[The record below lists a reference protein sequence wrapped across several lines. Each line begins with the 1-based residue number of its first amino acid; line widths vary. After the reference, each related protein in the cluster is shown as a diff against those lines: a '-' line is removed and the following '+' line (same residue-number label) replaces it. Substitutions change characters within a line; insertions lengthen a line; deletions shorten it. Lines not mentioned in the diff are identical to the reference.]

1 MASISVQGLKKRRRL
16 WYAEKRI
23 PADVKDHFGK
33 ARFSKSLQTDNI
45 SIAQQRS
52 EPLLQEWANLL
63 GERIEVRS

>member
-1 MASISVQGLKKRRRL
+1 MASVSVPGLKKRRRV

-33 ARFSKSLQTDNI
+33 ARFPKSLHSDNI

-52 EPLLQEWANLL
+52 EPLLQEWADL
-63 GERIEVRS
+63 I